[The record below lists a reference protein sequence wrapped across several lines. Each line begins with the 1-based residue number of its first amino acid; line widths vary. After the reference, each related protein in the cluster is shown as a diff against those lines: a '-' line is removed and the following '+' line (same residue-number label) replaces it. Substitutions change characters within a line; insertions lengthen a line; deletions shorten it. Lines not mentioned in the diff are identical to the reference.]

1 MAGWKFVAE
10 FWRGRKEPIALEC
23 FVATPDLRQAQI
35 IAAKMLV
42 GADEIRVE
50 EISSAELRLWN
61 IRSGDAVDAV
71 LV

>member
-10 FWRGRKEPIALEC
+10 FRRGRKEPIALEC
-23 FVATPDLRQAQI
+23 FVAVLELGQARR

-42 GADEIRVE
+42 GADAISAE
-50 EISSAELRLWN
+50 EISSAELRLRN
-61 IRSGDAVDAV
+61 IRSGDAV

>member
-10 FWRGRKEPIALEC
+10 FRRGRKEPIALEC
-23 FVATPDLRQAQI
+23 FVAVPDLRQAQI

-42 GADEIRVE
+42 GADEISAE
-50 EISSAELRLWN
+50 EISSAELGLRN
-61 IRSGDAVDAV
+61 IRNGHAV